1 MSLSTAR
8 QPIIILGMHRSGTS
22 MIAELLD
29 ALGLFVG
36 RRLQDDHESTF
47 FLSLNETIFA
57 RVGAS
62 WDNPLPMRAFLDCTE
77 AVDMTAKALAA
88 DLSSRRIGEFFGST
102 GLFASRPTLESFNR
116 PWGWKDPRTIF
127 TLPIW
132 LRLFPEAKLIYI
144 LRNGVDVASSLIVRE
159 RKLLKNRQERFESR
173 LSKRTSSRSALER
186 AGYKGSPRCLSL
198 EGSFGLW
205 REYLEEGE
213 RQLNGLK
220 ISIHTVRYEDILEHP
235 QKHFSAMARF
245 AGLSVD
251 DAAVQA
257 VVGRV
262 NASRARAFTTD
273 PVLAA
278 FFEQVRSEPWMVRY
292 DYHSS

>member
-1 MSLSTAR
+1 MRLSTAR
-8 QPIIILGMHRSGTS
+8 QPVIILGMHRSGTS
-22 MIAELLD
+22 MVAELLD

-36 RRLQDDHESTF
+36 RQLQDDHESTF
-47 FLSLNETIFA
+47 FLALNETIFA

-102 GLFASRPTLESFNR
+102 GLFASRPTPENFNS

-132 LRLFPEAKLIYI
+132 LRLFPDAKLIYI
-144 LRNGVDVASSLIVRE
+144 LRNGVDVASSLMVRE
-159 RKLLKNRQERFESR
+159 RKLLKKRQERFESR
-173 LSKRTSSRSALER
+173 LGKHSSRSALER
-186 AGYKGSPRCLSL
+186 AGYKGSPRCLTL
-198 EGSFGLW
+198 DGSFELW

-220 ISIHTVRYEDILEHP
+220 NSIHTVRYEDILAQP
-235 QKHFSAMARF
+235 QKHFSEMARF
-245 AGLSVD
+245 AELPAENS
-251 DAAVQA
+251 AVQA
-257 VVGRV
+257 VVGLV
-262 NASRARAFTTD
+262 NASRARAFTSD
-273 PVLAA
+273 PVLAT
-278 FFEQVRSEPWMVRY
+278 FYEKVRNEPWMVRY
-292 DYHSS
+292 DYHLS